1 LRISRQ
7 ALAGEPAVALRVGTS
22 KPEVNICIGKPK
34 TRPGLMLMLMLV
46 QAPRPACRMLAT
58 DAAIWH
64 TS

>member
-22 KPEVNICIGKPK
+22 KPKVNICIGKPK
-34 TRPGLMLMLMLV
+34 TRPGLMLMLV
-46 QAPRPACRMLAT
+46 QAPRLACRMLAT